1 MAHRYGK
8 RYQQVAESIE
18 RDRLYDPNTGVT
30 LVKSA
35 SPSSFDATV
44 EAHVRLG
51 IDPRHADQMVRSAVV
66 LPHGTGK
73 VRRIAVFASG
83 EKAHEATESGAD
95 IVGGEDLAKKV
106 QEGFMD
112 FDVVLATPDVMGIV
126 GRLGKILGPRGM
138 MPNPK
143 TGTVTFDIAKA
154 IKDVK
159 GGRVEFR
166 ADRYGIVHAP
176 IGRISFEEGML
187 RENLSTLME
196 AIVRAKP
203 QAAKG
208 TYVKTV
214 TLSATMGPGVHLDP
228 VQSSR
233 LATA

>member
-8 RYQQVAESIE
+8 RYQQVAESID

>member
-8 RYQQVAESIE
+8 RYQQAAEGIE
-18 RDRLYDPNTGVT
+18 HDRLYDPSTGVT
-30 LVKSA
+30 LVKGA

-73 VRRIAVFASG
+73 VRRIAVFATG
-83 EKAHEATESGAD
+83 EKAHEANEAGAD

-106 QEGFMD
+106 QEGFME
-112 FDVVLATPDVMGIV
+112 FDVVLATPEVMGIV

-176 IGRISFEEGML
+176 IGRVSFEEGML